1 MLQRAKFWKLEKDM
15 KEKGINIYEL
25 CRETNRFVTFVNS
38 IDLTDDFIEKIE
50 YVRKAETSLK
60 TVINILFS
68 EMNPDLNPLIS
79 IDEGKNSNYNSLL
92 LRLDRLNSAIAEAR
106 QNLTVSLK
114 SKVDIE
120 TNVLINNTNIAL
132 FISNLSSIF
141 NDLIFHSIKK
151 ASEII
156 LSHVRKDTEL
166 AIDFGDKVIHAEKE
180 EILFYYLAYAYFLR
194 TLQSSVPIF
203 SSLKPSESQIKIL
216 PPEAKEYM
224 KMTSKPQQNLP
235 EEKIERKKSE
245 GGEHGNTEESEE

>member
-1 MLQRAKFWKLEKDM
+1 MLQRAKFWKLEKNL
-15 KEKGINIYEL
+15 KAKKINIYDL

-50 YVRKAETSLK
+50 HIRKAESSLK
-60 TVINILFS
+60 TILNILFS

-79 IDEGKNSNYNSLL
+79 IDEQKNNNYNSLL

-106 QNLTVSLK
+106 HNLTISLK
-114 SKVDIE
+114 IKTDIE
-120 TNVLINNTNIAL
+120 TNVLINNTNIAF
-132 FISNLSSIF
+132 FISNLNSIF
-141 NDLIFHSIKK
+141 NDLIFHSIKR

-156 LSHVRKDTEL
+156 LSHVRDDTEL

-203 SSLKPSESQIKIL
+203 SNLKPLESQIKVL

-235 EEKIERKKSE
+235 GEKTEEKPK
-245 GGEHGNTEESEE
+245 GGEHGNPEEPEE